1 MFLSHYLLFEEFV
14 YTTPCISDKESSFLD
29 YVVHNFN
36 KVIFNY
42 CPEEIERVPVDV
54 VYQIFGRNLSMGK
67 GQGLM
72 GIMGVTKALAKRGGE
87 SFDEGR

>member
-29 YVVHNFN
+29 YVVDNFN

-42 CPEEIERVPVDV
+42 CPEEIERVWQV
-54 VYQIFGRNLSMGK
+54 LS
-67 GQGLM
+67 LE
-72 GIMGVTKALAKRGGE
+72 VSEGE
-87 SFDEGR
+87 KLPSDNNRDN